1 MQEGLSAFLKQVGS
15 LIRVLSLYDSQ
26 KDSICAS
33 SILTLKSSIN
43 TVLSNELNISWK
55 WAEKPFHNVSKCL
68 EILDLLRS

>member
-1 MQEGLSAFLKQVGS
+1 MQEGLSGFSKQVGS

-43 TVLSNELNISWK
+43 TVLSNELNIS
-55 WAEKPFHNVSKCL
+55 
-68 EILDLLRS
+68 